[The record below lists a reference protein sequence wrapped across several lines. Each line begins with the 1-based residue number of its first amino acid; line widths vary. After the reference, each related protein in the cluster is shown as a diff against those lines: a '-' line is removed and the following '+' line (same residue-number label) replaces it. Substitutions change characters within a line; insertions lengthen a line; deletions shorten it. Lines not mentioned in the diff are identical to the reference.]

1 MDKRFAGSLPIE
13 DLDWK
18 IGVITGRSGTGKSTI
33 AKKLFPEE
41 YVNGFTYGAEAVLD
55 DFPAGLSVADI
66 TQALCSVGFAS
77 PPDWLKRYE
86 LLSQGEKMRVD
97 VARALLLSGKRV
109 VFDEFTSVIDREIAH
124 IACMA
129 IAKSVRKS
137 GKQFIAVT
145 CHRDVID
152 WLEPD
157 WVLCTDDMSFDKK
170 KEPTR
175 QLSST
180 STRYLSSSGVFLG
193 NIII

>member
-1 MDKRFAGSLPIE
+1 MKIY
-13 DLDWK
+13 DWK
-18 IGVITGRSGTGKSTI
+18 IGVITGRSGTGKTTI
-33 AKKLFPEE
+33 AKQLFPGE
-41 YVNGFTYGAEAVLD
+41 YINSFTYGSETVLD
-55 DFPAGLSVADI
+55 DFPENLTVADI

-77 PPDWLKRYE
+77 PPDWLKCYAN
-86 LLSQGEKMRVD
+86 LSQGEKMRVD

-137 GKQFIAVT
+137 NKQFIAVT

-170 KEPTR
+170 KESTQ
-175 QLSST
+175 QLSSKSTKFLST
-180 STRYLSSSGVFLG
+180 SGHCLG
-193 NIII
+193 NITI